1 MWLTITHVTDNHSWD
16 WQSLMGFTIIHGIHN
31 HLEFELD
38 QIQNRPEVQN
48 FSFNSLTLHVLE
60 IKSRSRSQSV
70 RMVCKKN
77 CNMQVV
83 AIEMEMA
90 SHHNTDDNTDSQF
103 FFKQLKIT
111 KSKQHNCQWIST
123 NILMTPP
130 SKKKNTTKN
139 TQKLLEYGK

>member
-1 MWLTITHVTDNHSWD
+1 M
-16 WQSLMGFTIIHGIHN
+16 IHN

-70 RMVCKKN
+70 RMLCKKN
-77 CNMQVV
+77 CNKQVV

-90 SHHNTDDNTDSQF
+90 SHHNTDDNTDSQV

-130 SKKKNTTKN
+130 HPPKKTPHTNYYSMGSKPDIRHGFEPM
-139 TQKLLEYGK
+139 LVS